1 MKKII
6 EINDMD
12 LKKLKVISAFEDLSI
27 KALIEKAVS
36 WYIHQKE
43 KERIDQMTN
52 EEKEDLGLLLL
63 MQQVDKMDTV
73 DEDEFNKALGE

>member
-27 KALIEKAVS
+27 KALIEKSVS